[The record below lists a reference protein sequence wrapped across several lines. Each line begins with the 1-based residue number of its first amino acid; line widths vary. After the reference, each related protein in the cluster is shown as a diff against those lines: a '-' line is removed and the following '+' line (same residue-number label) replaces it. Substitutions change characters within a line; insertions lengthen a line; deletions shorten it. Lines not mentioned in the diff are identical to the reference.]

1 LKSSFVVPL
10 KKWGNSYVL
19 KVPPAIAKLYKL
31 GNDVRVT
38 IEHTEISCERCG
50 SIEAVIETRKGEVV
64 CERCLDEEAQN
75 KRM

>member
-31 GNDVRVT
+31 GDEVKVT
-38 IEHTEISCERCG
+38 IEKTE
-50 SIEAVIETRKGEVV
+50 
-64 CERCLDEEAQN
+64 
-75 KRM
+75 